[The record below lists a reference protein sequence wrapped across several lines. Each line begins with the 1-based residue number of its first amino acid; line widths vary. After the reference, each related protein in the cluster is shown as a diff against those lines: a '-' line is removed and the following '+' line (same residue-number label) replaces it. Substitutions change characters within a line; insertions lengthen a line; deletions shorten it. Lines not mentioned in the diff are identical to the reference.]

1 MKKLI
6 KIIILLLVMISPLQ
20 TFAQT
25 TNELQVIKES
35 SEKKYLENDQGYIS
49 KNIVESNK
57 DTGEITIEVTLANIS
72 KLYENLSTTTEIF
85 LVVDNSPS
93 MDFVTASGE
102 TRKDIILNSASQ
114 LVESIFNLSNNVK
127 IGLVDFHG
135 VNGWLDYA
143 SIYNA
148 NLVQKLTDDKDK
160 ILTAITNQ
168 LNKETV
174 GGTNIDAGLQMAAK
188 NFSEN
193 SANKIIILLSDGVPN
208 ADCEGNNSSNDVTEE
223 EAITIQET
231 TKNTI
236 LSLKEK
242 GIYTIT
248 MLTGIYEEDG
258 NTDKD
263 GTIYEDVNTIEEEL
277 AAVEKI
283 FGTIEKPNADKY
295 YLVNSTNV
303 NEVITK
309 DILEDV
315 SEKINSPMKEVIIT
329 DYFPI
334 DIKDNFDFSYVE
346 TPSLGTVSPTID
358 EESNSI
364 VWNIGELKGNETTS
378 LKYKL
383 KIKDINNEELID
395 KVISTN
401 EKIVLDYKDSN
412 DESYNVILDSSPQ
425 IKLVKIQESESF
437 VDETIENPKTGYNL
451 LILLISLI
459 VSSGLVI
466 KIRKKKDFIKKI

>member
-1 MKKLI
+1 
-6 KIIILLLVMISPLQ
+6 MISPLQ

-57 DTGEITIEVTLANIS
+57 DTGEITIEVTLSNVS
-72 KLYENLSTTTEIF
+72 KLYDNLSTTTEIF

-425 IKLVKIQESESF
+425 IKLVKIHESESF

>member
-57 DTGEITIEVTLANIS
+57 DTGEITIEVTLSNVS
-72 KLYENLSTTTEIF
+72 KLYDNLSTTTEIF

-425 IKLVKIQESESF
+425 IKLVKIHESESF

>member
-6 KIIILLLVMISPLQ
+6 KIIIVLFVMISPLQ

-283 FGTIEKPNADKY
+283 FGTIENPNADKY

-315 SEKINSPMKEVIIT
+315 SEKINSLMKEVIIT

-401 EKIVLDYKDSN
+401 EKIVLDYRDSN

>member
-6 KIIILLLVMISPLQ
+6 KIIIVLFVMISPLQ

-283 FGTIEKPNADKY
+283 FGTIENPNADKY

-315 SEKINSPMKEVIIT
+315 SEKINSLMKEVIIT